1 MADRFSTTT
10 RSEIMSKIRSK
21 NTVPEILVR
30 KYLHSLGY
38 RFRLHDKNL
47 PGKPDI
53 VLKKYRTAIQVRG
66 CFWHQ
71 HGCKFSNSPKSNKAY
86 WLPKLKKNKE
96 RDKISDRKLKK
107 IGWRLIV
114 LWECKLQ
121 KKLFDIKLIVLGVT
135 FLKVSWLST

>member
-96 RDKISDRKLKK
+96 REHKMETCRPAPGGRTQEANIESL
-107 IGWRLIV
+107 
-114 LWECKLQ
+114 
-121 KKLFDIKLIVLGVT
+121 T
-135 FLKVSWLST
+135 